1 MPTSEVVAVLCAHRQ
16 KGGAATV
23 EESVTTS
30 NTSRRRSGALIA
42 AAAAGVLGVGLA
54 AGPAFAHTPKWSAS
68 CTEVSVDL
76 TAYGA
81 KSENTVTITADGK
94 DLLPTETFQN
104 EFHKKIE
111 LPKHDKEL
119 TLRLVVKASDGEKFS
134 VDDTKTAPVCE
145 DDDNPPPSATPS
157 NTPSSSAPTPSEAPS
172 TTPPTTDAPVPSSAP
187 TPNAGSDDLA
197 ETGSSSSTPL
207 IAGAAAVVI
216 VAGGG
221 IMWAAR
227 KRRNTA

>member
-1 MPTSEVVAVLCAHRQ
+1 MHIPGGLAVLCAHRQ

-30 NTSRRRSGALIA
+30 NRSWRRSGALIA
-42 AAAAGVLGVGLA
+42 VATAGVFGVGLA
-54 AGPAFAHTPKWSAS
+54 AGPAQAHTPVWEAT
-68 CTEVSVDL
+68 CTDVSVDL
-76 TAYGA
+76 TNYGSR
-81 KSENTVTITADGK
+81 SENTVTITVDGK
-94 DLLPTETFQN
+94 DLLPTEKFQN
-104 EFHKKIE
+104 DFHKKIE

-119 TLRLVVKASDGEKFS
+119 TLRLIVKASDGDKFS
-134 VDDTKTAPVCE
+134 RDETKKAPVCE
-145 DDDNPPPSATPS
+145 DNSTPTPTPTPTPS
-157 NTPSSSAPTPSEAPS
+157 DTPSTSAPTPSEAPS
-172 TTPPTTDAPVPSSAP
+172 TPAAPAPS
-187 TPNAGSDDLA
+187 TNTDDLA

-227 KRRNTA
+227 KRRNAA